1 MASTLDKILN
11 AYVAQGL
18 ETKDKLLGAS
28 LVVVSKDEIL
38 YEGAAGRIA
47 PTIDAPAFAPDSFT
61 WVASLTK
68 IATVT
73 CVMQIVERG
82 LITLDEDIR
91 PLVPELAGLQI
102 LRGFTD
108 DEKPILEDN
117 DKPVT
122 LRQLLTHTV
131 GLGYD
136 VADGDL
142 NRWARAVGRTTTNLM
157 YTLEGWTTPLKFAP
171 GEGWY
176 YGSAIDWAGVVLER
190 VTGQGLGAYMAE
202 HVFKPLG
209 IKDSTFRSLTLAE
222 QTAGRV
228 VGCSYR
234 DGVTGTVSAC
244 PLPVPV
250 DPPVESGGAGLWT
263 TARDHAR
270 VLQGLLKSEG
280 EGEGGLV
287 RRETVQEMFR
297 PQLDEVQSGML
308 KYLTDAFREGMV
320 SEFPVGMPVDH
331 GIGGVIN
338 LEDVPG
344 KRKKGSMMWSGMCNG
359 HWWIDR
365 KTGIAATLIV
375 NVLPQPDLVVNRL
388 YNELELVVYEELVP
402 EWAGSRGKLEAALEE
417 SFMSRV
423 VPVFLDGKES
433 NRP

>member
-1 MASTLDKILN
+1 MASTLDKILD
-11 AYVAQGL
+11 AYVAKGL
-18 ETKDKLLGAS
+18 ETKDKVLGAS

-38 YEGAAGRIA
+38 YQGAAGHTA
-47 PTIDAPAFAPDSFT
+47 LGVDAPAFTPDSFT

-82 LITLDEDIR
+82 LVPLDDDIR
-91 PLVPELAGLQI
+91 PLVPELARLQI
-102 LRGFTD
+102 LRGFTV

-117 DKPVT
+117 DKAIT

-142 NRWARAVGRTTTNLM
+142 NRWARAVGRTTTNLS

-190 VTGQGLGAYMAE
+190 VTGEGLGAYMTAN
-202 HVFKPLG
+202 VFAPLG
-209 IKDSTFRSLTLAE
+209 ITDSTFRSLTLAG

-228 VGCSYR
+228 VECSYR
-234 DGVTGTVSAC
+234 DGVTGTLSAC

-270 VLQGLLKSEG
+270 ILQGLLRSGSE
-280 EGEGGLV
+280 EEGGLV
-287 RRETVQEMFR
+287 RRETADEMFR
-297 PQLDEVQSGML
+297 PQLDEVQSGVL
-308 KYLTDAFREGMV
+308 KYLTDTFREGMV

-344 KRKKGSMMWSGMCNG
+344 MRKKGSMMWSGMCNG

-365 KTGIAATLIV
+365 ETGIAATLIV

-388 YNELELVVYEELVP
+388 YHELELAVYGELVP
-402 EWAGSRGKLEAALEE
+402 EWVGNRGK
-417 SFMSRV
+417 
-423 VPVFLDGKES
+423 
-433 NRP
+433 